1 MYKPFG
7 QDEEEKAICGA
18 FFADKKNSKILS
30 ISISMIIVLFNIIL
44 KKSTIALLTW
54 VGEDTYSQR
63 LASITTGVFVAQ
75 FFNTGIL
82 LLLVNANLKEH
93 LPGFIA
99 VMFQG
104 KYYDYNP

>member
-1 MYKPFG
+1 M
-7 QDEEEKAICGA
+7 ITV
-18 FFADKKNSKILS
+18 
-30 ISISMIIVLFNIIL
+30 IIVVFNTIL

-54 VGEDTYSQR
+54 VGEDTYSAR

-93 LPGFIA
+93 LPKYLA

-104 KYYDYNP
+104 KYYDYSE

>member
-1 MYKPFG
+1 M
-7 QDEEEKAICGA
+7 ITV
-18 FFADKKNSKILS
+18 
-30 ISISMIIVLFNIIL
+30 IIVVFNTIL

-54 VGEDTYSQR
+54 VGEDTYSAR

-93 LPGFIA
+93 LPKALA
-99 VMFQG
+99 VFF
-104 KYYDYNP
+104 

>member
-1 MYKPFG
+1 M
-7 QDEEEKAICGA
+7 
-18 FFADKKNSKILS
+18 
-30 ISISMIIVLFNIIL
+30 FNVIL

-99 VMFQG
+99 VLFQG